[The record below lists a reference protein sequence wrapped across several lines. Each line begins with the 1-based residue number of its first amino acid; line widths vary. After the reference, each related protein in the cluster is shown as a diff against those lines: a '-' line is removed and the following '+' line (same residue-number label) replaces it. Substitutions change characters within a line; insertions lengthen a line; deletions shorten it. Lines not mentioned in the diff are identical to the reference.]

1 MMDISHKNTIDL
13 TDRKVAVIGGARSGL
28 AAALLL
34 NEVGAFPFIS
44 EASNNIDRDRLDEM
58 DTAYETGGHSEKVFD
73 SDLMVV
79 SPGVPQDS
87 DVVKQAMTHAIPVVS
102 EIELASWFTSS
113 PIVAVTGSNGKTT
126 TTSMLAEMC
135 RNGGMITFESGNIGT
150 PFSAVVLENLDGEIE
165 GAVHVL
171 EVSSF
176 QMEQIHHFKPAVAVI
191 LNLSPDHL
199 DRYGTMD
206 AYINAKLR
214 IVENMT
220 KDDHVV
226 YNSADSLLRRRLKTS
241 GTLVPFALNATGNL
255 LFSLNE
261 TKIYDRSE
269 KPFVYLSEI
278 SLPGRHNISNF
289 LAAATAARLLKIDEK
304 AIKNVMKTFSGVPH
318 RLEKVR
324 TLKDVTF
331 YNDSKATNI
340 ESVKVAVES
349 FKSPVLL
356 ILGGRDKGADFKGLT
371 PYLANGVKLVITL
384 GEAAKRIEKTLSKH
398 PPFLRADSM
407 ASAVSLAYQKSIAG
421 DVVLLSPGC
430 TSFDMFHDFENR
442 GDIFREEVM
451 NL

>member
-1 MMDISHKNTIDL
+1 MDISHKNTIDL
-13 TDRKVAVIGGARSGL
+13 TGRNVSVIGGARSGL
-28 AAALLL
+28 AAAALL
-34 NEVGAFPFIS
+34 NEIGAAPFVS
-44 EASNNIDRDRLDEM
+44 EASDNIDRDRLKGMSIDF
-58 DTAYETGGHSEKVFD
+58 ETGGHSEKVFD

-87 DVVKQAMTHAIPVVS
+87 EVVKQAKVKCIPVVS

-113 PIVAVTGSNGKTT
+113 PIAAVTGSNGKTT

-135 RNGGMITFESGNIGT
+135 RAGGLTTFESGNIGT
-150 PFSAVVLENLDGEIE
+150 PFSTVVFDNLGREAKD
-165 GAVHVL
+165 AVHVL

-206 AYINAKLR
+206 AYIDAKLR
-214 IVENMT
+214 IVENMSQE
-220 KDDHVV
+220 DHVV
-226 YNSADSLLRRRLKTS
+226 YNYGDSLLRRRLKTD
-241 GTLVPFALNATGNL
+241 GTLVPFALDNADNL

-261 TKIYDRSE
+261 TKIYDRSA

-289 LAAATAARLLKIDEK
+289 LAAATAARLLTVGED
-304 AIKNVMKTFSGVPH
+304 AIKDIMKTFSGVPH

-324 TLKDVTF
+324 RLNDITF

-340 ESVKVAVES
+340 ESVKVALES
-349 FKSPVLL
+349 FTSPVII
-356 ILGGRDKGADFKGLT
+356 ILGGRDKGADFTELI
-371 PYLANGVKLVITL
+371 PCLAGGVKLVITL
-384 GEAAKRIEKTLSKH
+384 GEAAERIEKTLPKH
-398 PPFLRADSM
+398 PPFLRAHSM
-407 ASAVSLAYQKSIAG
+407 ASAVSLAYQNSGKG

-430 TSFDMFHDFENR
+430 TSFDMFDDFENR
-442 GDIFREEVM
+442 GDVFREEVM
-451 NL
+451 KL

>member
-1 MMDISHKNTIDL
+1 MMDISQKNMIDL
-13 TDRKVAVIGGARSGL
+13 TGRKVAVIGGARSGL
-28 AAALLL
+28 AAAMLLK
-34 NEVGAFPFIS
+34 EVGASPFVS
-44 EASNNIDRDRLDEM
+44 EASNTFDIDRLDEM
-58 DTAYETGGHSEKVFD
+58 DIAYETGGHSEKVIE
-73 SDLMVV
+73 SDLMMV

-87 DVVKQAMTHAIPVVS
+87 DVVKQATAHAIPVVS
-102 EIELASWFTSS
+102 EIELASWFTSNS
-113 PIVAVTGSNGKTT
+113 IAAVTGSNGKTT

-135 RNGGMITFESGNIGT
+135 RNCGMTTFESGNIGT
-150 PFSAVVLENLDGEIE
+150 PFSTVVLENLGREMED
-165 GAVHVL
+165 AVHVL

-176 QMEQIHHFKPAVAVI
+176 QMEQIHHFKPTVAVI

-206 AYINAKLR
+206 AYVDAKLR

-220 KDDHVV
+220 EGDHVV
-226 YNSADSLLRRRLKTS
+226 YNSADSLLRRRLKTG
-241 GTLVPFALNATGNL
+241 GTLVPFALNATDNL

-289 LAAATAARLLKIDEK
+289 LAAATAARLLKVDEE

-324 TLKDVTF
+324 TLDNVTF

-349 FKSPVLL
+349 FKSPVTL
-356 ILGGRDKGADFKGLT
+356 ILGGRDKGADFKELT
-371 PYLANGVKLVITL
+371 PTLADGVKLVITL
-384 GEAAKRIEKTLSKH
+384 GEAAERIEKTLPKN

-407 ASAVSLAYQKSIAG
+407 ASAVSLAYKKSIAG

-430 TSFDMFHDFENR
+430 TSFDMFDDFENR